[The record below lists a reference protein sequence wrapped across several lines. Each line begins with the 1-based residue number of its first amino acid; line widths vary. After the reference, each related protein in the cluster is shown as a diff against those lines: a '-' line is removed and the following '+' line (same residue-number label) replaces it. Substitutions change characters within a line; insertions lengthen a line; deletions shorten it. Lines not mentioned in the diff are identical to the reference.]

1 MNFVNVAIV
10 TVIFISY
17 LTIADAGANTIPVT
31 YLSYVDNVYGFYRV
45 IDITTHKSS
54 PYDNRTLIIN
64 GGDTVTWM
72 NDADNAI
79 LTIVSEQQLFTNKR
93 LDIRQRSS
101 YTFDQIG
108 TYTFHIK
115 EYLNRQHLTVIVNAI
130 EEDTYTPMPTT
141 PTTPVSIT
149 STPTIPMPTISI
161 PTTPIPDPVPSMTQI
176 LSIIVAILSISII
189 YKIGKY

>member
-1 MNFVNVAIV
+1 MNFINVAIV

-17 LTIADAGANTIPVT
+17 LTIADAGANTVPIT

-64 GGDTVTWM
+64 RGDTVTWM

-79 LTIVSEQQLFTNKR
+79 LTIISEQQLFTNKR

-108 TYTFHIK
+108 TYTFYIK

-130 EEDTYTPMPTT
+130 EEGTYTPITTTPMPATPIPTILVPTT
-141 PTTPVSIT
+141 HIT
-149 STPTIPMPTISI
+149 
-161 PTTPIPDPVPSMTQI
+161 TTPIPDPGPSMTQI
-176 LSIIVAILSISII
+176 LSIIVAILSISVI